1 MAGVLGPKGGY
12 VITTRSGNI
21 EKVENISQDT
31 LKKIAALLKVNDAT
45 DVRTILVYSPPDR

>member
-21 EKVENISQDT
+21 EKAEDISQDT
-31 LKKIAALLKVNDAT
+31 LKKIADLLSVKDVTN
-45 DVRTILVYSPPDR
+45 VRTILVYSPPD